1 MDEKFMEGLWKVGA
15 KPISQDML
23 FEAAYNPSSFTFCYQ
38 LTPTLTRTKVWLLG
52 ICWIIGFGC
61 TPSDGG
67 LRQPSLEATRT
78 DLRSPVDTAI
88 VQPRAI
94 IQTVQAQGEVF
105 FARQV
110 GLSFEVEGWLI
121 SDQKKDGTRVRAGER
136 LATLDTLRI
145 AYQLRQAR
153 LALAQAELERSS
165 QRILYGVEQLPDSS
179 HQDSL
184 RLRADNIDLRTGY
197 ASAVAEVAYLSQLA
211 ERHHLVAPF
220 DGQVIDMTYQRGA
233 YVPRGGEVLRLIDM
247 GSASIRVAL
256 TEQELTQVSLGK
268 RAEIHIPAIEADLV
282 GRIRA
287 IRPVLD
293 EQGLA
298 RVEIGLSRSTS
309 NLMEGMFAEV
319 RIEASHSSERL
330 AIPVDALLQRQG
342 DPFVFVWQ
350 APGRA
355 AWRTVVPGRR
365 NQQWVEVK
373 QGLQAGEPVLIR
385 GHEHLSHQAP
395 ILIQGPN

>member
-1 MDEKFMEGLWKVGA
+1 MEGLWKVGA

-67 LRQPSLEATRT
+67 LRQPALEATRA

-153 LALAQAELERSS
+153 LPSASDCLALVPWYSC
-165 QRILYGVEQLPDSS
+165 PN
-179 HQDSL
+179 
-184 RLRADNIDLRTGY
+184 RLKPP
-197 ASAVAEVAYLSQLA
+197 Q
-211 ERHHLVAPF
+211 HHVMFTSGMGNMVKIMVAPPVAAIVTF
-220 DGQVIDMTYQRGA
+220 
-233 YVPRGGEVLRLIDM
+233 PRTCR
-247 GSASIRVAL
+247 
-256 TEQELTQVSLGK
+256 
-268 RAEIHIPAIEADLV
+268 EAV
-282 GRIRA
+282 GR
-287 IRPVLD
+287 
-293 EQGLA
+293 
-298 RVEIGLSRSTS
+298 
-309 NLMEGMFAEV
+309 N
-319 RIEASHSSERL
+319 
-330 AIPVDALLQRQG
+330 
-342 DPFVFVWQ
+342 
-350 APGRA
+350 RA
-355 AWRTVVPGRR
+355 AP
-365 NQQWVEVK
+365 
-373 QGLQAGEPVLIR
+373 QGQS
-385 GHEHLSHQAP
+385 LSSP
-395 ILIQGPN
+395 T